1 MVEHSAVNRVVVGSS
16 PTRGVLSTAL
26 RKFGYQRIGIYAR
39 RYLGLS
45 GLIVYYQAALSV
57 NDSNSAYVP
66 VPSGQ
71 YFWDCRPARHLFLP
85 SAGYAGI
92 LTGDAFARINTQ
104 RY

>member
-1 MVEHSAVNRVVVGSS
+1 MWLTFFHIMETLVIILDSSMVEHSAVNRVVVGSS

-57 NDSNSAYVP
+57 NNV
-66 VPSGQ
+66 
-71 YFWDCRPARHLFLP
+71 
-85 SAGYAGI
+85 
-92 LTGDAFARINTQ
+92 INTHIK
-104 RY
+104 

>member
-57 NDSNSAYVP
+57 NNV
-66 VPSGQ
+66 
-71 YFWDCRPARHLFLP
+71 
-85 SAGYAGI
+85 
-92 LTGDAFARINTQ
+92 INTHIK
-104 RY
+104 